1 MARALGQ
8 HRGAVY
14 LKVLDGRKQPIRG
27 LWLLGGRYYSRL
39 VVLDAETGAK
49 SVKRIPL
56 EGVTTVAKATAAQ
69 LRLLTQRETNE
80 LPITK
85 QTPKFADFAD
95 KYIAS
100 LLATP
105 DSKRPGTIDKETVSL
120 KMWKSH
126 FGDLRLNHI
135 TKSRIRVPE

>member
-39 VVLDAETGAK
+39 VVLDAET
-49 SVKRIPL
+49 